1 MKKRRILIV
10 DDDRTVLAIITDLLG
25 QQGYDVFG
33 AASIAEAM
41 WLFEKHREEIAL
53 AMIDIVLDNESGF
66 DLANAIEKA
75 FDFNSFV
82 FFTAYF
88 WQETIMEELKRR
100 EAVFFEKPLK
110 FQKEVLPFLENYFE
124 TEEE

>member
-10 DDDRTVLAIITDLLG
+10 DDDRTVLSIITDLLR
-25 QQGYDVFG
+25 QKGYDVFG
-33 AASIAEAM
+33 AATIAEAM
-41 WLFEKHREEIAL
+41 ALFEKHREEIAL
-53 AMIDIVLDNESGF
+53 AMIDIVLDNENGF
-66 DLANAIEKA
+66 DLANALEKE
-75 FDFNSFV
+75 FDFNRFV

-110 FQKEVLPFLENYFE
+110 FQKEVLPFLSDFFGNK
-124 TEEE
+124 EE